1 MAVKWY
7 AGDRLTGLSTD
18 TKPTT
23 VSADSVFYETNT
35 KTNFDFTGGSWV
47 ERSVGLST
55 TDNVTINSITAPLS
69 TWLNHGMAV
78 PDVPTNLTST
88 ADGTTT
94 ATLNYTLSSSDG
106 VSSSAV
112 QKSVQTTNTT
122 TVSQTTQNGDGELF
136 NDVEIV
142 AQKFTTGSSKIGT
155 VVSSVEFYL
164 KSNTSTIGSTNLECF
179 VGSGNQN
186 TAVAYG
192 TLSATNITT
201 SFAWYKFTPSVAGT
215 ERTLVADDRI
225 MIRWADGSTT
235 SDALRMGS
243 DASASNQIA
252 NETGQY
258 SADDGASFADRSFDY
273 CYKINTDVVTGGAYS
288 SAGSSTSN
296 STFQVTGLTTDVDYK
311 FKITPTNF
319 IGTGSSATTSS
330 SINTWKIPTDIVVAP
345 AGINYPMTTDPR
357 TNTYNVNTSYSTIT
371 HANSTLQINATSG
384 SGDSGG
390 SVTYIDLGSALST
403 KWVMR
408 FRTKQSAYTN
418 YLANSHHLVG
428 LSSVEPTTTNSISST
443 NWVGT
448 RWYYGAQW
456 GESAN
461 KQGVEPRIGQ
471 NTSSGNHNNSTGVDR
486 LYSRPNSI
494 TNTTTSYYHEYIW
507 NVDTF
512 TYNLYDNANY
522 TGTPLATATLDSS
535 TNTQWVTG
543 TPSSVTG
550 LRYLVYYIGN
560 DHQLGTFTSQL
571 DDIEIY
577 DGVAVVPTDQ
587 VETESVGTTAIKLTY
602 TASTSETPT
611 AVTPLTYTIERSDN
625 GSSGWTSYTGVT
637 TTEYTDSNMTTDIP
651 QYYRVKAVNSAGSSA
666 YTSIVNHTVTSFSSP
681 QFIADGTSSR
691 TFGDP
696 IMRSSPTTGGQYI
709 SKTAMRGITI
719 TTVKLWLDKIGTGG
733 NATITC
739 RINGTTLGTIHTNDI
754 NGGGTYSPTEV
765 TFTGSGVTT
774 PNSNFEIDF
783 VMSGYSGSP
792 PSDYVRFGHKTG
804 DVFTEGYATQSG
816 GQTGTGKD
824 LCMRIYFT

>member
-1 MAVKWY
+1 MAIKWY

-23 VSADSVFYETNT
+23 VSADSVFYETDT

-94 ATLNYTLSSSDG
+94 ATLNYTIPSSDG

-112 QKSVQTTNTT
+112 EKA
-122 TVSQTTQNGDGELF
+122 TVIDG
-136 NDVEIV
+136 
-142 AQKFTTGSSKIGT
+142 S
-155 VVSSVEFYL
+155 
-164 KSNTSTIGSTNLECF
+164 
-179 VGSGNQN
+179 VGS
-186 TAVAYG
+186 
-192 TLSATNITT
+192 
-201 SFAWYKFTPSVAGT
+201 
-215 ERTLVADDRI
+215 
-225 MIRWADGSTT
+225 
-235 SDALRMGS
+235 
-243 DASASNQIA
+243 
-252 NETGQY
+252 
-258 SADDGASFADRSFDY
+258 
-273 CYKINTDVVTGGAYS
+273 YS

-296 STFQVTGLTTDVDYK
+296 STFQVTGLTTDTDYK

-330 SINTWKIPTDIVVAP
+330 SINTWKIPTDIVVVP

-371 HANSTLQINATSG
+371 HANSTLQINTTSG

-571 DDIEIY
+571 DDVEIY

-625 GSSGWTSYTGVT
+625 GSSGWTAYTGVT

-666 YTSIVNHTVTSFSSP
+666 YTSIVNHTVSSFASP
-681 QFIADGTSSR
+681 QWIVDGTSSR

-696 IMRSSPTTGGQYI
+696 IMRGSPTTGGQYI
-709 SKTAMRGITI
+709 SKTQMRGITI
-719 TTVKLWLDKIGTGG
+719 TTVKLWLAKNGSGG

-739 RINGTTLGTIHTNDI
+739 RINGTTLGTAHTNDI
-754 NGGGTYSPTEV
+754 TTSAGTEV

-792 PSDYVRFGHKTG
+792 PSDYTMFGHKTG
-804 DVFTEGYATQSG
+804 DLFTDGYATQSG
-816 GQTGTGKD
+816 GNTGGGKD
-824 LCMRIYFT
+824 LAMQIYFT